1 MSEPEIRELTQE
13 EVDEFLHE
21 WVNGLDVDDLARIYS
36 LHVLDA
42 DVAVRVNNDGE
53 YGNYYMGGK
62 RLIVRLV
69 PAEGG
74 A

>member
-1 MSEPEIRELTQE
+1 MTTPEMKEMTTE
-13 EVDEFLHE
+13 EVDLELHH
-21 WVNGLDVDDLARIYS
+21 WVDNLDVDELARIYS
-36 LHVLDA
+36 QHVADA
-42 DVAVRVNNDGE
+42 DVAVRVNDDGE